1 MAKERGNYWSRSTIS
16 RRGALRGAG
25 LGVAGLAGVAL
36 FGCGGDDGDDGGTT
50 GTAAPSGGTTAAGGG
65 ALPSDQIR
73 IAPGAYDGSIPATP
87 GELDPAT
94 NARYGGTLMARYLD
108 PPHMDFNRTL
118 SCTVNSTMDF
128 TKNKLTRG
136 QFGPQA
142 DNRRIQ
148 IEPDLAESWESSPDG
163 LTWTFHLHQGVK
175 FHNVEP
181 TMGREFT
188 SDDVRLSVERYRAG
202 GVQKDMW
209 TDVTSIETPDDY
221 TVVLTLG
228 QPISSFERNIAAW
241 SHMDAKEMI
250 EDIDFLTEH
259 AVGTGPFIQET
270 WVQKERSEFVK
281 HPEYFETGL
290 PYMDRVITV
299 VQNDTAVQRAGFL
312 TDNFFYWSAAN
323 DEEADQMLQQREE
336 AVYLK
341 YESVVGA
348 NTEGVHFQMANP
360 KFADERVRRAFALGL
375 DFQEWDLARNDG
387 ESNGGV
393 RSPIPWPYLH
403 ETRPEYGDQGEWYQ
417 YDVEKA
423 RQLLQ
428 AAGYSEDNPIVV
440 DFPVWYQREQY
451 RALMGP
457 MYDLI
462 PEIEYTIRE
471 VDNPTAV
478 SMLNARDF
486 EDTMN
491 ITWGPP
497 VYSVDQAVYPWYH
510 SQGGLNHNNVNDAE
524 MDRLVTAQRQ
534 ETNEEA
540 KLQIWKDIE
549 TRIFDQVW
557 EVFFPGAGLNRIFWH
572 NYMINFRPASVAS
585 VFSCYGDAKARSV
598 WLDEGAPTTYLATGS
613 GGPSSSRRSGS

>member
-1 MAKERGNYWSRSTIS
+1 MARERTSYWSRSTIS

-36 FGCGGDDGDDGGTT
+36 FGCGGDEGEDGGGAASTAAPGGGT
-50 GTAAPSGGTTAAGGG
+50 GTAAPGGG
-65 ALPSDQIR
+65 PLPSDQIR
-73 IAPGAYDGSIPATP
+73 IAPGAYENEIPPTP
-87 GELDPAT
+87 GELDPAN

-118 SCTVNSTMDF
+118 SCTVNSTMDY

-136 QFGPQA
+136 AFGPQA

-148 IEPDLAESWESSPDG
+148 IEPDLAESWETSPDG

-188 SDDVRLSVERYRAG
+188 SDDVRLSIERYKAG

-209 TDVTSIETPDDY
+209 TDVTSIETPDNY

-228 QPISSFERNIAAW
+228 QPISDFTRNIAAW

-290 PYMDRVITV
+290 PYLDRVITV
-299 VQNDTAVQRAGFL
+299 VQNDAAVQRAGYI
-312 TDNFFYWSAAN
+312 TDNWYYWGARDDDEAAIML
-323 DEEADQMLQQREE
+323 DETGDS
-336 AVYLK
+336 VYLK
-341 YESVVGA
+341 DESVVGA
-348 NTEGVHFQMANP
+348 NTSGFHFQMTNP
-360 KFADERVRRAFALGL
+360 KFQDERVRRAFALGL
-375 DFQEWDLARNDG
+375 DFVEWDLARYNG
-387 ESNGGV
+387 EAGPGGFV
-393 RSPIPWPYLH
+393 QSPIPWPYLH
-403 ETRPEYGDQGEWYQ
+403 DARPTLEARGQWYL
-417 YDVEKA
+417 YDLEQA

-428 AAGYSEDNPIVV
+428 AAGYSESNPIVV
-440 DFPVWYQREQY
+440 DFPVWYLREEY
-451 RALMGP
+451 AAIMGP

-462 PEIEYTIRE
+462 PEIQANIRQ

-486 EDTMN
+486 DDTMN

-510 SQGGLNHNNVNDAE
+510 SKGGLNHNNVNDAE

-534 ETNEEA
+534 EMDEEA
-540 KLQIWKDIE
+540 KLQILEGHRDPHL
-549 TRIFDQVW
+549 RPGLGSVHPDGDVPPHVLAQLHDQHA
-557 EVFFPGAGLNRIFWH
+557 PGERLRDLQLL
-572 NYMINFRPASVAS
+572 R
-585 VFSCYGDAKARSV
+585 RR
-598 WLDEGAPTTYLATGS
+598 EGS
-613 GGPSSSRRSGS
+613 

>member
-1 MAKERGNYWSRSTIS
+1 MPGGNYWSRRTLS

-25 LGVAGLAGVAL
+25 VGVAGLAGLAL
-36 FGCGGDDGDDGGTT
+36 FGCGGDDDAGTPA
-50 GTAAPSGGTTAAGGG
+50 TAAPSGGEGTGTAAPGGG
-65 ALPSDQIR
+65 PLPSDQIR
-73 IAPGAYDGSIPATP
+73 IAPGAYEGSIPPTP
-87 GELDPAT
+87 GELDPAN

-148 IEPDLAESWESSPDG
+148 IEPDLAESWESTPDG
-163 LTWTFHLHQGVK
+163 LQYTFHLHQGVK

-188 SDDVRLSVERYRAG
+188 SEDVRLSAERYRSG

-209 TDVTSIETPDDY
+209 TDVTEIETPDDY

-228 QPISSFERNIAAW
+228 QPISDFPRNIAAW
-241 SHMDAKEMI
+241 SHMDAKEML

-270 WVQKERSEFVK
+270 WIQKERSEFVK
-281 HPEYFETGL
+281 HPDYFETGL

-299 VQNDTAVQRAGFL
+299 VQNDTAVQKAGYT
-312 TDNFFYWSAAN
+312 TDNFFYWSARDDA
-323 DEEADQMLQQREE
+323 EAESMLQQSKDS
-336 AVYLK
+336 VYLK

-348 NTEGVHFQMANP
+348 NTEGFHFQMTNP
-360 KFADERVRRAFALGL
+360 KFADERVRRAFALAL
-375 DFQEWDLARNDG
+375 DFQEWDLARYNG
-387 ESNGGV
+387 ENNGGV
-393 RSPIPWPYLH
+393 RSPIPWPYLY
-403 ETRPEYGDQGEWYQ
+403 ETRPQYGDQGEWYQ
-417 YDVEKA
+417 FDREKA

-428 AAGYSEDNPIVV
+428 AAGYSEANPIVV
-440 DFPVWYQREQY
+440 DFPAWYQREQY
-451 RALMGP
+451 ASLMGP
-457 MYDLI
+457 MYAEV
-462 PEIEYTIRE
+462 PEIRANIRE

-497 VYSVDQAVYPWYH
+497 VYAVDQAVYPWYH
-510 SQGGLNHNNVNDAE
+510 STGGLNHNNVNDAE

-557 EVFFPGAGLNRIFWH
+557 EVFFPGTGMNRIFWH

-598 WLDEGAPTTYLATGS
+598 WLDEGAPTTYLGNGQWGTIV
-613 GGPSSSRRSGS
+613 

>member
-1 MAKERGNYWSRSTIS
+1 MARERGTYWSRGTIS

-36 FGCGGDDGDDGGTT
+36 FGCGGDDGDDGGGAAATT
-50 GTAAPSGGTTAAGGG
+50 APGGGGTAAAGGG

-73 IAPGAYDGSIPATP
+73 IAPGEYADSIPPTP
-87 GELDPAT
+87 GELDPAN

-128 TKNKLTRG
+128 TKNKLVRG
-136 QFGPQA
+136 AFGPQA

-148 IEPDLAESWESSPDG
+148 VEPDLAESWEATPDG
-163 LTWTFHLHQGVK
+163 LQYTFHLHQGVK

-188 SDDVRLSVERYRAG
+188 SDDVRLSIERYQAG

-209 TDVTSIETPDDY
+209 SDVTSIETPDDY

-228 QPISSFERNIAAW
+228 QPISDFPRNIAAW
-241 SHMDAKEMI
+241 SHMDAKEML
-250 EDIDFLTEH
+250 EDIEFLTEH

-270 WVQKERSEFVK
+270 WVQKERSEFAK
-281 HPEYFETGL
+281 HPDYFETGL
-290 PYMDRVITV
+290 PYLDRVITV
-299 VQNDTAVQRAGFL
+299 VQNDTAVQRAGYQ
-312 TDNFFYWSAAN
+312 TDNFFYWGAAN
-323 DEEADQMLQQREE
+323 DEEAAQMLQQS
-336 AVYLK
+336 ADSVYLK
-341 YESVVGA
+341 DESVTGA
-348 NTEGVHFQMANP
+348 NTEGFHFQMTNP
-360 KFADERVRRAFALGL
+360 KFQDERVRRAFALGL
-375 DFQEWDLARNDG
+375 DFIEWDLARYAG
-387 ESNGGV
+387 EGGGYV
-393 RSPIPWPYLH
+393 KSPIPWPYLN
-403 ETRPEYGDQGEWYQ
+403 ESRPTLESQGEWYQ
-417 YDVEKA
+417 YDVEKS

-428 AAGYSEDNPIVV
+428 AAGYSEANPIVV

-462 PEIEYTIRE
+462 PEIQYNIRE

-510 SQGGLNHNNVNDAE
+510 SAGGLNHNNHNDAE
-524 MDRLVTAQRQ
+524 MDRLVVAQRQ
-534 ETNEEA
+534 EPNEEG
-540 KLQIWKDIE
+540 KIE
-549 TRIFDQVW
+549 LWREIEARIFDQVW
-557 EVFFPGAGLNRIFWH
+557 EVFFPGASIRRTFWH
-572 NYMINFRPASVAS
+572 NYLINLRPASVSAT
-585 VFSCYGDAKARSV
+585 FSCYGDGKARNV
-598 WLDEGAPTTYLATGS
+598 WLDEGAPTTYLGNGQWGTLI
-613 GGPSSSRRSGS
+613 